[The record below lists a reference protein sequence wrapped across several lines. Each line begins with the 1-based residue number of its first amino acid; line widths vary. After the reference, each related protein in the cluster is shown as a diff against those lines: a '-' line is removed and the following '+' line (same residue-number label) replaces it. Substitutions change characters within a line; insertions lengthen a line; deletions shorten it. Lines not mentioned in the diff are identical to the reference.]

1 MARQIGGRYRQW
13 LVGAVLWALAGP
25 LLAQSGEPTGIAP
38 TAASS
43 PDTVLAAE
51 PPEAVA
57 PLLPVEIPFAA
68 ADAAAVREPSA
79 ADAWGGPRGGDE
91 ATLSDRVVSY
101 AIEASLDPK
110 THRIDGKQQ
119 LIWRNR
125 SNQPVGAVFLH
136 LYLNAFEGP
145 GSTFFTEQREH
156 GFGFRS
162 EVPVADGEWGHIDLT
177 RVQQGDVEVP
187 WSFVHPDGGPAS
199 DRTVVRLDL
208 PEAVAPGAST
218 TLDIAFV
225 SQLPRVVAR
234 TGYFGSFHLVGQ
246 WFPKI
251 GVLELPGER
260 GATAPR
266 WNVHEFHL
274 HSEFHADFGLFDVR
288 LTVPSDYRVGATGAL
303 QGEPRIADGKATWH
317 FVQGDVIDFAWT
329 ADNRFAEPLVG
340 TYEGAGSPKVK
351 VQVLYPPEYASNA
364 APVLQATLD
373 SLAYFSRTL
382 GPYPYDTVTA
392 VIPPFNADEAGGME
406 YPTFFT
412 AESHADVA
420 PGTLSSYLLDF
431 VTIHEFGHGYFM
443 GLLASN
449 EFEEPMLD
457 EGLNEY
463 WNSRMLRE
471 RGAPLPLATRWMR
484 ALGIAPG
491 IAQFEAERLSAKL
504 REPADGIGA
513 NSWDRMSSGSY
524 GSVYSRTATVMRDLE
539 AQLGRNAIERA
550 FKAYYARWK
559 FRHPSIADLR
569 ESLADATGAR
579 TLVERVF
586 AQQVYAAGKVDDRI
600 AEFASEEVLPQAG
613 TDLRDGRHVEATS
626 DDVERQIADT
636 RKTWAKANPKP
647 AKGTGPYPFLTR
659 VLVSRQGVA
668 VPQTVKV
675 RFADG
680 SSEVAHFD
688 GERRWQRFSWVK
700 PVQAVSVELDPDQR
714 HFLDASKAD
723 DSRSLKA
730 DSSAARR
737 WSSDV
742 AAVLQNLYALL
753 VNL

>member
-13 LVGAVLWALAGP
+13 LVGVVLWALAGP
-25 LLAQSGEPTGIAP
+25 LLAQSGEPVGIAP
-38 TAASS
+38 T
-43 PDTVLAAE
+43 PDTVPADRTE
-51 PPEAVA
+51 PPEAIA

-79 ADAWGGPRGGDE
+79 ADAWGGPRRGDE
-91 ATLSDRVVSY
+91 ATLSDHVVSY

-119 LIWRNR
+119 LTWRNR

-145 GSTFFTEQREH
+145 GSTFFTEQRERD
-156 GFGFRS
+156 FGFRS
-162 EVPVADGEWGHIDLT
+162 EMPVADGEWGHIDLT
-177 RVQQGDVEVP
+177 RVQQGGVAVP

-218 TLDIAFV
+218 TLDIAFL

-266 WNVHEFHL
+266 WNVHELHL
-274 HSEFHADFGLFDVR
+274 HSEFYADFGTFDVT
-288 LTVPSDYRVGATGAL
+288 LTVPQDYRIGATGAL
-303 QGEPRIADGKATWH
+303 QGEPRVADGKATWH
-317 FVQGDVIDFAWT
+317 FVQDDVIDFAWT

-412 AESHADVA
+412 AESHADVT

-471 RGAPLPLATRWMR
+471 RGSALPLATRWMR

-491 IAQFEAERLSAKL
+491 VTQFEVARLGAKL

-513 NSWDRMSSGSY
+513 NSWDRMSNGSY
-524 GSVYSRTATVMRDLE
+524 GSVYARTATVMHDLE
-539 AQLGRNAIERA
+539 AQLGKNAIERA

-586 AQQVYAAGKVDDRI
+586 AQQVYATGKVDDRI
-600 AEFASEEVLPQAG
+600 AEFASEEVLLQPG
-613 TDLRDGRHVEATS
+613 TDLRDGQHVEVTS
-626 DDVERQIADT
+626 DDVEQQIVDT
-636 RKTWAKANPKP
+636 RKTWAKGNPKP

-680 SSEVAHFD
+680 SSEVVHFD
-688 GERRWQRFSWVK
+688 GEQRWQRFAWVK

-714 HFLDASKAD
+714 HFLDAGKAD

-730 DSSAARR
+730 DAAAARR

>member
-1 MARQIGGRYRQW
+1 MARQIGGRHRQW
-13 LVGAVLWALAGP
+13 LVGALLCALAGP
-25 LLAQSGEPTGIAP
+25 LLAQSGDPTGIAP

-43 PDTVLAAE
+43 PDTVLATE
-51 PPEAVA
+51 PPEAIA

-68 ADAAAVREPSA
+68 ADAAAVHEPSA
-79 ADAWGGPRGGDE
+79 ADAWGGPRRGDE

-110 THRIDGKQQ
+110 AHRIDGKQQ
-119 LIWRNR
+119 LTWRNR

-145 GSTFFTEQREH
+145 GSTFFTEQRERD
-156 GFGFRS
+156 FGFRS

-177 RVQQGDVEVP
+177 RVQQGGVAVP

-208 PEAVAPGAST
+208 PEVVAPGAST

-234 TGYFGSFHLVGQ
+234 TGYFGSFHLAGQ

-274 HSEFHADFGLFDVR
+274 NSEFYADFGTFDVT
-288 LTVPSDYRVGATGAL
+288 LTVPQDYRIGATGAL
-303 QGEPRIADGKATWH
+303 QGEPRVADGKATWH

-340 TYEGAGSPKVK
+340 TYEGTGSPKVK

-392 VIPPFNADEAGGME
+392 VIPPFNADEASGME

-412 AESHADVA
+412 AESHADVT

-471 RGAPLPLATRWMR
+471 RGAPQPLATRWMR

-491 IAQFEAERLSAKL
+491 VAQFEAERLGAKL
-504 REPADGIGA
+504 REPADGVGA
-513 NSWDRMSSGSY
+513 NSWLRMSSGSY
-524 GSVYSRTATVMRDLE
+524 GSVYARTTTVMRDLE
-539 AQLGRNAIERA
+539 AQLGSNAIERA

-579 TLVERVF
+579 TMVERVF
-586 AQQVYAAGKVDDRI
+586 AQQVYATGKVDDRI
-600 AEFASEEVLPQAG
+600 ADFASEEVLPQPG
-613 TDLRDGRHVEATS
+613 TDLRDGRHVEVTS
-626 DDVERQIADT
+626 DDVEQQIADT

-659 VLVSRQGVA
+659 VLISRQGVA

-680 SSEVAHFD
+680 SSEVVHFD
-688 GERRWQRFSWVK
+688 GEQRWQRFAWVK

-714 HFLDASKAD
+714 HYLDASKAD
-723 DSRSLKA
+723 DSRSLNA
-730 DSSAARR
+730 EPSAARR